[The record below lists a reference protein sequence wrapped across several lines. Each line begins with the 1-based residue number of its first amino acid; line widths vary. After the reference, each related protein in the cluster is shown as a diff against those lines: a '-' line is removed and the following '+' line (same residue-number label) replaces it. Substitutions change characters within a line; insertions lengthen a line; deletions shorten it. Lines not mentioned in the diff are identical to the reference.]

1 MRKDVV
7 SLAELRF
14 TMHLPQPMTAEQFL
28 RRHKGVSHRMLVRLK
43 RLPNGICC
51 NGRQIRTIDMVQFG
65 DEIVLTDCEVPSA
78 LAPSAAAVPVLG
90 ETDSYIVYNKPAGM
104 PVHPSQGH
112 HGDTLGNVFA
122 AQFPQL
128 PFRPVYRLD
137 SDTSGICLVAKSAY
151 AAGQLQGSTRKTYLA
166 LVCGELSTGGTV
178 DAPIGRA
185 EGSVLCRCVRPEG
198 KPAVTHYTPLRSD
211 GTCTLLSLR
220 LETGRTHQIR
230 AHFKSIKHPLFNDPE
245 YGGNEILK
253 GTTFTKYKQF
263 VQNCFTTCPR
273 QALHAKTL
281 GFEHPATGKWMDF
294 NSEVPRDMQQLIEKW
309 RNYVANRE
317 IEENQ

>member
-78 LAPSAAAVPVLG
+78 LAPSATAVPVLG

-137 SDTSGICLVAKSAY
+137 SDTSGICLIAKSAY
-151 AAGQLQGSTRKTYLA
+151 AAGQLQGSTDRK
-166 LVCGELSTGGTV
+166 
-178 DAPIGRA
+178 
-185 EGSVLCRCVRPEG
+185 SVV
-198 KPAVTHYTPLRSD
+198 
-211 GTCTLLSLR
+211 
-220 LETGRTHQIR
+220 
-230 AHFKSIKHPLFNDPE
+230 
-245 YGGNEILK
+245 
-253 GTTFTKYKQF
+253 
-263 VQNCFTTCPR
+263 
-273 QALHAKTL
+273 
-281 GFEHPATGKWMDF
+281 
-294 NSEVPRDMQQLIEKW
+294 
-309 RNYVANRE
+309 
-317 IEENQ
+317 

>member
-122 AQFPQL
+122 AQL

-137 SDTSGICLVAKSAY
+137 SDTSGICLIAKSAY

-166 LVCGELSTGGTV
+166 LVCGELPTGGTV

-211 GTCTLLSLR
+211 GTYTLLSLR

-230 AHFKSIKHPLFNDPE
+230 VHMKHIGHTLFNDE
-245 YGGNEILK
+245 RYGGNEILK
-253 GTTFTKYKQF
+253 GTHFSKYKQF
-263 VQNCFTTCPR
+263 VNNCFETCPR
-273 QALHAKTL
+273 QALHAMTL
-281 GFEHPATGKWMDF
+281 GFVHPRTGEEMF
-294 NSEVPRDMQQLIEKW
+294 FTSPLPEDMTNLIDKW
-309 RNYVANRE
+309 RNYISNRE
-317 IEENQ
+317 EL

>member
-1 MRKDVV
+1 MRCYLTNSTTPIFPPIFIFMRKDVV

-137 SDTSGICLVAKSAY
+137 SDTSGICLIAKSAY
-151 AAGQLQGSTRKTYLA
+151 AGQHPKDLSGTGLRGTFHRRHGRCSHWQSRGFRA
-166 LVCGELSTGGTV
+166 VPVCPSGGQ
-178 DAPIGRA
+178 A
-185 EGSVLCRCVRPEG
+185 
-198 KPAVTHYTPLRSD
+198 RSD
-211 GTCTLLSLR
+211 
-220 LETGRTHQIR
+220 
-230 AHFKSIKHPLFNDPE
+230 
-245 YGGNEILK
+245 
-253 GTTFTKYKQF
+253 
-263 VQNCFTTCPR
+263 
-273 QALHAKTL
+273 ALHAAAERRHLHAAFPAAGNGTHPPDTGTHGISGVSSRRRPAVRHQFRTVSPPHAALRFAGISRSRNRRMPAVFSGVSVEFMRVNKT
-281 GFEHPATGKWMDF
+281 K
-294 NSEVPRDMQQLIEKW
+294 RDCHEKW
-309 RNYVANRE
+309 QSLFLKRK
-317 IEENQ
+317 

>member
-1 MRKDVV
+1 MPIFPPIFIFMRKDVV

-51 NGRQIRTIDMVQFG
+51 NGRQIRTIDMVQLG

-78 LAPSAAAVPVLG
+78 LAPSATAVPVLG

-137 SDTSGICLVAKSAY
+137 SDTSGICLIAKSAY

-166 LVCGELSTGGTV
+166 LVCRELSTSGTV
-178 DAPIGRA
+178 DAPIG
-185 EGSVLCRCVRPEG
+185 
-198 KPAVTHYTPLRSD
+198 
-211 GTCTLLSLR
+211 
-220 LETGRTHQIR
+220 
-230 AHFKSIKHPLFNDPE
+230 
-245 YGGNEILK
+245 
-253 GTTFTKYKQF
+253 
-263 VQNCFTTCPR
+263 
-273 QALHAKTL
+273 
-281 GFEHPATGKWMDF
+281 
-294 NSEVPRDMQQLIEKW
+294 
-309 RNYVANRE
+309 
-317 IEENQ
+317 

>member
-1 MRKDVV
+1 
-7 SLAELRF
+7 
-14 TMHLPQPMTAEQFL
+14 MTAEQFL
-28 RRHKGVSHRMLVRLK
+28 RRHKGISHRMLVRLK

-128 PFRPVYRLD
+128 PFRPVYRPGQRHQRHL
-137 SDTSGICLVAKSAY
+137 SGCQVCLRRGTATGQHPKDLSGTGLRGTFHRRHGRCSHWQSRRFRAVPVCPSGGQARSA
-151 AAGQLQGSTRKTYLA
+151 
-166 LVCGELSTGGTV
+166 
-178 DAPIGRA
+178 
-185 EGSVLCRCVRPEG
+185 
-198 KPAVTHYTPLRSD
+198 HYTPLRSD
-211 GTCTLLSLR
+211 GTYTLLSLW

-230 AHFKSIKHPLFNDPE
+230 VHMAYLGYPLAGDRLYGTSSEQFPHHMLHCDSLEFPDPE
-245 YGGNEILK
+245 TGECR
-253 GTTFTKYKQF
+253 QF
-263 VQNCFTTCPR
+263 SAACP
-273 QALHAKTL
+273 
-281 GFEHPATGKWMDF
+281 W
-294 NSEVPRDMQQLIEKW
+294 NSCV
-309 RNYVANRE
+309 
-317 IEENQ
+317 

>member
-1 MRKDVV
+1 MPIFPPIFIFMRKDVV

-65 DEIVLTDCEVPSA
+65 DEIVLTDCEVSSA
-78 LAPSAAAVPVLG
+78 LAPSATAVPVLG

-137 SDTSGICLVAKSAY
+137 SDTSGICLIAKSAY

-166 LVCGELSTGGTV
+166 LVCGELSTGGTI

-211 GTCTLLSLR
+211 GTYTLLSLR

-230 AHFKSIKHPLFNDPE
+230 VHMAYLGYPLAGDRLYGSNSEQFPHHMLHCDSLEFSDPE
-245 YGGNEILK
+245 TGECR
-253 GTTFTKYKQF
+253 QF
-263 VQNCFTTCPR
+263 SAACP
-273 QALHAKTL
+273 
-281 GFEHPATGKWMDF
+281 W
-294 NSEVPRDMQQLIEKW
+294 NSCV
-309 RNYVANRE
+309 
-317 IEENQ
+317 

>member
-137 SDTSGICLVAKSAY
+137 SDTSGICLIAKSAY

-166 LVCGELSTGGTV
+166 LVCGELPTGGTV

-185 EGSVLCRCVRPEG
+185 EGSVLC
-198 KPAVTHYTPLRSD
+198 
-211 GTCTLLSLR
+211 LSLI
-220 LETGRTHQIR
+220 HI
-230 AHFKSIKHPLFNDPE
+230 
-245 YGGNEILK
+245 
-253 GTTFTKYKQF
+253 
-263 VQNCFTTCPR
+263 
-273 QALHAKTL
+273 
-281 GFEHPATGKWMDF
+281 
-294 NSEVPRDMQQLIEKW
+294 SEPTRP
-309 RNYVANRE
+309 
-317 IEENQ
+317 

>member
-1 MRKDVV
+1 MRCYLTNSTMPIFPPIFIFMRKDVV

-51 NGRQIRTIDMVQFG
+51 NGRQIRTIDMVQLG

-78 LAPSAAAVPVLG
+78 LAPSATAVPVLG

-137 SDTSGICLVAKSAY
+137 SDTSGICLIAKSAY

-166 LVCGELSTGGTV
+166 LVCRELSTSGTV
-178 DAPIGRA
+178 DAPIG
-185 EGSVLCRCVRPEG
+185 
-198 KPAVTHYTPLRSD
+198 
-211 GTCTLLSLR
+211 
-220 LETGRTHQIR
+220 
-230 AHFKSIKHPLFNDPE
+230 
-245 YGGNEILK
+245 
-253 GTTFTKYKQF
+253 
-263 VQNCFTTCPR
+263 
-273 QALHAKTL
+273 
-281 GFEHPATGKWMDF
+281 
-294 NSEVPRDMQQLIEKW
+294 
-309 RNYVANRE
+309 
-317 IEENQ
+317 